1 MAGEGIIVLFDGE
14 CGLCNRSALWLARRD
29 RARRLLLAPNAGAT
43 ARIAG
48 EPPGGEDAGIV
59 VWDGARRLVGVPAL
73 ARALRELGGA
83 WALAGAV
90 LGALPRPLT
99 HPVYAFVARH
109 RRLSKPVCAL
119 RDPSDHRWVD

>member
-90 LGALPRPLT
+90 LGALPRRLT
-99 HPVYAFVARH
+99 HPCYAFVAR
-109 RRLSKPVCAL
+109 RRRPGKPACDL
-119 RDPSDHRWVD
+119 RDPADDRWVD